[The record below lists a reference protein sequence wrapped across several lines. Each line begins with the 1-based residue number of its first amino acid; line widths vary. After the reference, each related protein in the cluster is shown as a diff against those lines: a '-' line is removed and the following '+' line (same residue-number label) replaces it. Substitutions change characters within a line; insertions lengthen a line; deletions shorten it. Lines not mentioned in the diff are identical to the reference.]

1 MKVSQPVKERAL
13 QIAGTMASGL
23 QVNGTL
29 AAEKQMI
36 QCCYTALR
44 LVMAMD
50 IVVDAVENDDS
61 LAEAN
66 VLNGEAYEQLRS
78 TVAKRAEERK
88 AAPVAEEST
97 ATPAAGKATAPKGKG
112 KETTPPVVDGTQT
125 PEV

>member
-29 AAEKQMI
+29 AAEKQML

-50 IVVDAVENDDS
+50 IVVDAVENDES

-66 VLNGEAYEQLRS
+66 VLNGEAYEQLRA
-78 TVAKRAEERK
+78 TVGKRCEERK
-88 AAPVAEEST
+88 AAVVAEES
-97 ATPAAGKATAPKGKG
+97 AAPSAGKTVPPKGKG
-112 KETTPPVVDGTQT
+112 KDTAPPVVDGTQT

>member
-1 MKVSQPVKERAL
+1 VKVSQPVKERAL

-29 AAEKQMI
+29 AAEKQML

-50 IVVDAVENDDS
+50 IVVDAVENEES
-61 LAEAN
+61 LAESS
-66 VLNGEAYEQLRS
+66 LLTGEAYESLRS
-78 TVAKRAEERK
+78 VVAKRGEDRK
-88 AAPVAEEST
+88 AAANVAEESVVT
-97 ATPAAGKATAPKGKG
+97 GKPAAKGKVAKETAP
-112 KETTPPVVDGTQT
+112 PIVDGTQT